1 MEVMAKRQP
10 AKPEFKTRK
19 PLVWLQGEIKTPPFT
34 AEGRQ
39 EAGMLLRLLQE
50 GERLGM
56 PQAEALPDV
65 GSRCGALRIRDAEH
79 NWRIMYRIDSD
90 AIVILEVYSKKTRK
104 IPDEVM
110 ERCSKRL
117 KQYDEVIKA
126 AKKQTGK
133 WGKTN
138 GCCKTEVA

>member
-1 MEVMAKRQP
+1 MLACGGEMEVMAKRQP
-10 AKPEFKTRK
+10 AIPELKARK
-19 PLVWLQGEIKTPPFT
+19 PLVWLHGAIKTPPFT

-56 PQAEALPDV
+56 PQSEALPDV

-117 KQYDEVIKA
+117 KQYDEVMKA

-133 WGKTN
+133 
-138 GCCKTEVA
+138 

>member
-1 MEVMAKRQP
+1 MAKRQP
-10 AKPEFKTRK
+10 AKPELKARK
-19 PLVWLQGEIKTPPFT
+19 PLVWLHGEIKTPPFT

-110 ERCSKRL
+110 EQCSKRL

-133 WGKTN
+133 
-138 GCCKTEVA
+138 